1 MRSEQV
7 MIIEGKEKGGNTATR
22 EFFDVLNADFERL
35 YASAQR
41 TSPHVPRFTRPVA
54 NIEEKMIEAPI
65 STPPQAYMDIISSLI
80 DKARGFLEA
89 GEKLQAFAFV
99 GNLTTKEI
107 IPVMIHPESVV
118 DKDQSAR
125 KIKSAAL
132 ALDAD
137 FVFAIMEAWTLR
149 PNKIQQM
156 NAILDKYGSIGASPY
171 AIDTCSF
178 TLETRHGVWAA
189 QPQIKPKGISKKK
202 RTIGV
207 VEFRYFKEVE
217 GRFMHLLPKK
227 EDDEPP
233 TILH

>member
-1 MRSEQV
+1 
-7 MIIEGKEKGGNTATR
+7 
-22 EFFDVLNADFERL
+22 
-35 YASAQR
+35 
-41 TSPHVPRFTRPVA
+41 
-54 NIEEKMIEAPI
+54 MIEAPI

-99 GNLTTKEI
+99 GNLTTKQV
-107 IPVMIHPESVV
+107 IPVMIQPGSVE

-125 KIKSAAL
+125 TIQSAAL
-132 ALDAD
+132 ALEAD

-149 PNKIQQM
+149 PDKMRQM
-156 NAILDKYGSIGASPY
+156 NAILDKYGSISASPY
-171 AIDTCSF
+171 AIDTCAF
-178 TLETRHGVWAA
+178 TLETRHGLWAA

-207 VEFRYFKEVE
+207 VEFRYFTEAE
-217 GRFMHLLPKK
+217 GRFAHLLPKK
-227 EDDEPP
+227 EGDEPP